1 MVRNVNGDDVAV
13 LYIGNGTAVDCFR
26 RNVTD
31 RCTAGRT
38 GETAVCDEGNV
49 LVQSH
54 AGNGRGRGEHFPHAR
69 ATSRAFV
76 PDHNDITLDDLAAG
90 DGCNGFFF
98 AVEHLCRSLV
108 YQHFLGNGTPLYHT
122 AIRCQVAL
130 EDSNTAGF
138 TVRLINRADDICVL
152 IDTSLDVFCHG
163 LSGNSHDIGMEQ
175 ILLGQ
180 FVQNGIDA
188 AGFVQVFHVCVTCRS
203 KVADV
208 RGACTDLVDHVQ
220 IDLDAAF
227 VGNCRQ
233 VQHAVGGTAQ
243 CHISG
248 QCVFKSVCGHDVAGT
263 DILPVHIHNCH
274 TSLFCQL
281 DTFRIYC
288 RNGAVASE
296 PHAQHFSQAV
306 HRVCGVHAGAGTAGG
321 AGVVLEFFH
330 VLQREFAGSI
340 GTDCLEHAG
349 QTGLFALDVAGQHGA
364 AADKYSGDIHSCCS
378 HQQTRHVLV
387 TVRNHNQRIKV
398 VCQRHAFCG
407 ICD

>member
-1 MVRNVNGDDVAV
+1 
-13 LYIGNGTAVDCFR
+13 
-26 RNVTD
+26 
-31 RCTAGRT
+31 
-38 GETAVCDEGNV
+38 
-49 LVQSH
+49 
-54 AGNGRGRGEHFPHAR
+54 
-69 ATSRAFV
+69 
-76 PDHNDITLDDLAAG
+76 
-90 DGCNGFFF
+90 
-98 AVEHLCRSLV
+98 
-108 YQHFLGNGTPLYHT
+108 
-122 AIRCQVAL
+122 
-130 EDSNTAGF
+130 
-138 TVRLINRADDICVL
+138 
-152 IDTSLDVFCHG
+152 
-163 LSGNSHDIGMEQ
+163 MEQ

-243 CHISG
+243 CHICG

-263 DILPVHIHNCH
+263 DILPVHVHNCH

-330 VLQREFAGSI
+330 VLQSELAGSVRA
-340 GTDCLEHAG
+340 DSFKHAG
-349 QTGLFALDVAGQHGA
+349 QTGFLALDVTGKHRT
-364 AADKYSGDIHSCCS
+364 AADKDSRHVHSCGS
-378 HQQTRHVLV
+378 HQQTGDILV
-387 TVRNHNQRIKV
+387 TVRDHDQCIKVMCQSHALGGVGDQVTGHQRIFHALVSHGDTVTDCNCRKYYRCTASHGNAQLDSFHDFV
-398 VCQRHAFCG
+398 DVHVSRYDLIIRRNNADQRTFHFFLGHSQCVEQG
-407 ICD
+407 TLGCLIDTLTVKITVHFFHLI